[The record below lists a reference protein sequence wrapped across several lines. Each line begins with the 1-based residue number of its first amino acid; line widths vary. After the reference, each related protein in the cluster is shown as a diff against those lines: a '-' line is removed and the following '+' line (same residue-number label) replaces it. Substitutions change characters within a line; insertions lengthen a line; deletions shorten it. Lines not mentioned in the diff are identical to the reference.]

1 MHMDPVSLSSFG
13 IAGLLFI
20 ALQVFVTAH
29 ILCHKDDVKSSIG
42 WIGLVWL
49 TPIVG
54 SIFYIVFGINRIRRR
69 ALALRNKGPDIFTVT
84 GKTEQEIEKEI
95 PRPFL
100 QLLRLGYKVHP
111 QRFALGNHAKP
122 FVNGDAAYP
131 EMCKLIAGAK
141 KEVLMQSYIFNNDRA
156 GQLFLDAFKQAV
168 KNGAKVKVLVD
179 GVGLNYSKPTIAAA
193 LKKLKGVEFSVFL
206 PSKQPINLPF
216 VNLRNHR
223 KILIVDGR
231 TAFFGGMNV
240 ADGNLV
246 KTNPKE
252 PIIDI
257 TFKVE
262 GPVVDQMSR
271 VFEEDWIFSGKK
283 SFVPASFHAS
293 GPLPGTMPARII
305 PDGPDADY
313 DKVELMALGALSC
326 AQKSV
331 HIVTPYFLPEN
342 NILTS
347 LEIAA
352 MRGVE
357 VEIILP
363 SKSNIVGMDG
373 AMRANFKRLLAKG
386 VKIFRTQPPFDH
398 SKIMVVDGAWLF
410 VGSANW
416 DVRSFKLNFEC
427 NMECM
432 DKQLAEEVLKIIAHK
447 KSHAH
452 SEKWDQHIR
461 PPLLRKLAD
470 NALRL
475 LTPYY

>member
-1 MHMDPVSLSSFG
+1 MDPVSLSSFG

-257 TFKVE
+257 TCKVE

-447 KSHAH
+447 KAHAH

>member
-1 MHMDPVSLSSFG
+1 MDPVSLSSFG

-447 KSHAH
+447 KAHAH

-461 PPLLRKLAD
+461 PPLLRKLTD